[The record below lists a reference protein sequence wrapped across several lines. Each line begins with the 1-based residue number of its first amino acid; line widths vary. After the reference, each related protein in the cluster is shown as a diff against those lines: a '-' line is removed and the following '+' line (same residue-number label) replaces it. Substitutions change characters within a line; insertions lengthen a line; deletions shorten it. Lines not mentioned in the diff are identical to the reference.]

1 MYINDW
7 TNCPRQLVQTIRFL
21 IFSNMS
27 NPFRPAAA
35 LYPAH
40 SVGHHKPVPASQHS
54 TAHANDAVAPGD
66 IAVGVV
72 IGRAAE
78 YFDFFVFGI
87 ACVLVFPAV
96 FFPFVER
103 LQGTLYAFMLFSLA
117 FLVRPLGTVA
127 GMWLQRRYGR
137 SAKLGLAL
145 LLLGCATV
153 GMALLPSYEVLG
165 TGAIVLLALC
175 RIGQGLAL
183 GGSWDGLPSLL
194 ALKAPENRRGWYA
207 MLGQLGAPLGF
218 LIACSL
224 FAYLWGHLSGQEFLD
239 WGWRYP
245 FFTAFAINVVA
256 LFARLRLV
264 VTPEYERELDASHLH
279 PCNVREL
286 VATQGNNVLIGAFS
300 ALASFALFHIVTVF
314 PLSWVMLYSQQVIGE
329 FLAVQIIGALL
340 AAAAMPLSGL
350 LADRM
355 GRRSTLGLMAVLIG
369 LFGITA
375 PLLLGGGTVGEDA
388 FILVGFVLLGMSY
401 GQAAGAVTANF
412 LPRFRYTGAALTAD
426 LAWLMGA
433 AFAPLVALSLSAR
446 FGLVAV
452 SVYLISGAACTLLAL
467 RASCAVPARD

>member
-1 MYINDW
+1 
-7 TNCPRQLVQTIRFL
+7 
-21 IFSNMS
+21 MS
-27 NPFRPAAA
+27 NPSRPA
-35 LYPAH
+35 LTPYPARPLDA
-40 SVGHHKPVPASQHS
+40 HKPALSG
-54 TAHANDAVAPGD
+54 HANNAEATHTVAPGD

-72 IGRAAE
+72 IGRASE

-87 ACVLVFPAV
+87 ASVLVFPAV
-96 FFPFVER
+96 FFPFVDR
-103 LQGTLYAFMLFSLA
+103 LQGTLYAFMLLSLA
-117 FLVRPLGTVA
+117 FLVRPLGTVV

-145 LLLGCATV
+145 LLLGSATA
-153 GMALLPSYEVLG
+153 GMALLPNYEMLG
-165 TGAIVLLALC
+165 AGAIALLALC

-207 MLGQLGAPLGF
+207 MLSQLGAPLGF

-224 FAYLWGHLSGQEFLD
+224 FAYLWVNLSSQEFLD

-245 FFTAFAINVVA
+245 FFAAFAINVVA
-256 LFARLRLV
+256 LFARLRLI
-264 VTPEYERELDASHLH
+264 VTPEYERELDANQLQ
-279 PCNVREL
+279 PCNLREL
-286 VATQGNNVLIGAFS
+286 LDTQGSNILIGAFS

-329 FLAVQIIGALL
+329 FLVVQIVGALF

-350 LADRM
+350 LADRI
-355 GRRSTLGLMAVLIG
+355 GRRRTLGLMAVLIS
-369 LFGITA
+369 LFGISA
-375 PLLLGGGTVGEDA
+375 PLLLGGGTVGQDA

-433 AFAPLVALSLSAR
+433 AFAPLVALSLSTR

-452 SVYLISGAACTLLAL
+452 SVYLISGSACTLLAL
-467 RASCAVPARD
+467 RANRAISVRD